1 MLIIPSC
8 VKWLIMKDGEFKL
21 KIHTIK
27 FWVLVFKK
35 DVWIWIGVVLDV
47 VNFTKD

>member
-1 MLIIPSC
+1 
-8 VKWLIMKDGEFKL
+8 MKVEEFKL

-27 FWVLVFKK
+27 LWVLVFKK
-35 DVWIWIGVVLDV
+35 DVWIWIGVALNM